1 ILAVTGDNA
10 TNNDAMI
17 REMSLTIPAFPG
29 EANQVRCFDHIAN
42 LAAKTVLR
50 QFD

>member
-17 REMSLTIPAFPG
+17 REMPLAIETFPG

-42 LAAKTVLR
+42 LSAKTVMR